1 LTPVIFYF
9 LLFTFYFLLF
19 TSHSHQNMSVLV
31 YTENING
38 SFKKSVYEVVSYA
51 KAVADKLNT
60 SVTAVSIGNVDQ
72 SALTSLGNY
81 GASRVL
87 NVTSDQLKQFVNQA
101 YASVIAAAANQTE
114 AAVIVI
120 SNSFSGKG
128 LAPRVAA
135 KLEAGLADG
144 VVELPQING
153 NTFTLKK
160 TAFSG
165 KAFAI
170 AELTSAKKVI
180 ALNPNSFELRET
192 GGNPTVETFQ
202 PDIPG
207 SDLATVI
214 QDIVRS
220 TDKVTLPDAEIVVS
234 AGRGLKGPENWGMIE
249 ELADALGAAT
259 ACSKPVSDAGWRPH
273 SEHVGQT
280 GIAVS
285 PNLYIAIGISGA
297 IQHLAGVSAS
307 KTIVVIN
314 KDPEAPFFK
323 VADYGIVGDAF
334 DVVPRLTAAI
344 KAHKEN

>member
-1 LTPVIFYF
+1 
-9 LLFTFYFLLF
+9 
-19 TSHSHQNMSVLV
+19 MSVLV
-31 YTENING
+31 YTENTNG
-38 SFKKSVYEVVSYA
+38 SFKKSVYEAVSYA
-51 KAVADKLNT
+51 KTIADSLGT
-60 SVTAVSIGNVDQ
+60 SLTAISIGNVDP
-72 SALTSLGNY
+72 SALASLGNY
-81 GASRVL
+81 GATQVL
-87 NVTSDQLKQFVNQA
+87 HVSDESLKQFINQA
-101 YASVIAAAANQTE
+101 YASVIATAANHVGTDL
-114 AAVIVI
+114 III

-144 VVELPQING
+144 VIELPHIEGHNL
-153 NTFTLKK
+153 TVKK

-165 KAFAI
+165 KAFALVT
-170 AELTSAKKVI
+170 LTSAKKVI
-180 ALNPNSFELRET
+180 ALNPNSFELRDT
-192 GGNPTVETFQ
+192 GGNATIEDFHPALPNSDFTAVIR
-202 PDIPG
+202 DIIR
-207 SDLATVI
+207 T
-214 QDIVRS
+214 

-249 ELADALGAAT
+249 ELADALEAAT

-334 DVVPRLTAAI
+334 EIVPKLTAAI
-344 KAHKEN
+344 KAYKAQG